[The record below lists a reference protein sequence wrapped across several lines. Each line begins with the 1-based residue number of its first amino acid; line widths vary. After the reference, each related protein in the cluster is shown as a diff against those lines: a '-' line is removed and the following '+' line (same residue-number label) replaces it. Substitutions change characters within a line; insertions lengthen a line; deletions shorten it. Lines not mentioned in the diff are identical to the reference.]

1 MISKKRFKEIC
12 KKVRISIIENSYKAK
27 ACHIGSALSCVEIL
41 VDIYFN
47 KLKKNDIFIF
57 SKASGVAAL
66 YSVLAE
72 KRIIPHNKIAFYLK
86 NYPLPNRK
94 VPGVLIDGGSLGHGL
109 AIAVGIA
116 LTNKKRDI
124 YCLMSDGEFQEGTA
138 WESLLF
144 KKQHKLDNL
153 KIYCD
158 WNKFQA
164 CGKIK
169 DILDIPWDFIKSMGV
184 KVVDTIK
191 GAGVDFLE
199 NKVES
204 HYVNLNEDTYQDA
217 IRQLSA

>member
-1 MISKKRFKEIC
+1 MKHKEKIIRRLKREII
-12 KKVRISIIENSYKAK
+12 KASYLVG
-27 ACHIGSALSCVEIL
+27 ACHIGSALSAI
-41 VDIYFN
+41 DIIWKIYAKMN
-47 KLKKNDIFIF
+47 KRDIFIF

-66 YSVLAE
+66 YVVLAE
-72 KRIIPHNKIAFYLK
+72 RGYFPKSKVAYYLK

-94 VPGVLIDGGSLGHGL
+94 VPGVMIDGGSLGHGL
-109 AIAVGIA
+109 PIAIVIA
-116 LTNKKRDI
+116 LTNRKRNV
-124 YCLMSDGEFQEGTA
+124 YCLMSDGEIDEGTT

-204 HYVNLNEDTYQDA
+204 HYVNLTPELYLKA
-217 IRQLSA
+217 IKELK